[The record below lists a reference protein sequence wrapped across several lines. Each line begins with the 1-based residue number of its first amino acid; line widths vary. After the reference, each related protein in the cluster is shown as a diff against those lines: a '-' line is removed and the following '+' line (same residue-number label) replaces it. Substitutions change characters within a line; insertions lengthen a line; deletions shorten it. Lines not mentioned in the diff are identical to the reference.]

1 EPFLDLKL
9 NNGDE
14 RQRAHDIFTGV
25 NIPDLFMEKL
35 QEKDENGKSV
45 GEWHL
50 FCPHQVKEIMGWKDE
65 KGNAL
70 GLEDFYDEKDQ
81 KYFTDKYEEAV
92 NNPELPRKTVKAM
105 DIMKRIMVSQLETG
119 TPYMFY
125 RDEVNR
131 KNANKHVRGI
141 GLTSVYC
148 SNLCTEIT
156 QNMSATKFIEE
167 EIEDEDIFVE
177 RKQSG
182 DFVVCNLSSLN
193 LGKVI
198 KADVLE
204 RVINIQV
211 RMLDNVIDINT
222 LPVRQASIT
231 NKKYRS
237 VGLGTFGWHQ
247 LLAQKGI
254 EWESEEA
261 VELTDK
267 VYESIAYHTIKTSN
281 ELSKERGSYK
291 YFEGSEWETGDYFK
305 DRGYTGDKWVELA
318 SEIKKH
324 GIRNG
329 YLMAVAPNTTTA
341 NIADS
346 TSGIDPVFKPFYSE
360 EKKDFR
366 IPKVAP
372 EMDHNTY
379 NIYRRSA
386 YIVDQRWSIEQNAAR
401 QRHIDQSIS
410 FNMFVPNTIKASMV
424 LELHMK
430 AWISGL
436 KTTYYLRSTAND
448 VDECEWCQ

>member
-1 EPFLDLKL
+1 LAKDRDNNTLELPQERFMVVSMWLMKEEKEDKLDKVKEAYWALSNLYMTVATPTMNNAGKTHGQLSSCFIDTMDDNLESIYGVNTDTAKLSKNGGGVGVYVGKVRGRGSSIKGFKGMSSGVVPWIRQLNNTAVSVDQLGQRKGAVAIYLDVFHKDIEPFLDLKL

-131 KNANKHVRGI
+131 KNANKHVRGR

-198 KADVLE
+198 KEDVLE

-222 LPVRQASIT
+222 
-231 NKKYRS
+231 
-237 VGLGTFGWHQ
+237 
-247 LLAQKGI
+247 
-254 EWESEEA
+254 
-261 VELTDK
+261 
-267 VYESIAYHTIKTSN
+267 
-281 ELSKERGSYK
+281 
-291 YFEGSEWETGDYFK
+291 
-305 DRGYTGDKWVELA
+305 
-318 SEIKKH
+318 
-324 GIRNG
+324 
-329 YLMAVAPNTTTA
+329 
-341 NIADS
+341 
-346 TSGIDPVFKPFYSE
+346 
-360 EKKDFR
+360 
-366 IPKVAP
+366 
-372 EMDHNTY
+372 
-379 NIYRRSA
+379 
-386 YIVDQRWSIEQNAAR
+386 
-401 QRHIDQSIS
+401 
-410 FNMFVPNTIKASMV
+410 
-424 LELHMK
+424 
-430 AWISGL
+430 
-436 KTTYYLRSTAND
+436 
-448 VDECEWCQ
+448 